1 MEAYNVPPIEHTL
14 SVHSVENFLTLDEV
28 QTLQKLVS
36 YTGLLNTSYDTQ
48 CLKISVHDLPDQA
61 AKDIAKL
68 YSPNGRGEMQSVPSD
83 IEAILTEAFIRN
95 LTKVCAVYPT
105 AQVNSKWILVAYSSG
120 QFIVPHVDLPDL
132 NSMGR
137 SKIAGLSILLRAPE
151 EGGAFFIETSATNH
165 TWRGQGPVWHGTPG
179 EFNSNFRETQRTR
192 WTCTPRVG
200 DALLYGSRLIHG
212 TLPVLRG
219 IAIKALTFIY

>member
-1 MEAYNVPPIEHTL
+1 MDTHNVPPIEHTL
-14 SVHSVENFLTLDEV
+14 GVHSVENFLTLDEV

-36 YTGLLNTSYDTQ
+36 YTDLLNVSCDTQ
-48 CLKISVHDLPDQA
+48 HLKISVHSFPDKVG
-61 AKDIAKL
+61 KDVAML
-68 YSPNGRGEMQSVPSD
+68 YSPHGRGEMQSVPSD
-83 IEAILTEAFIRN
+83 IDAILTEAFIRN
-95 LTKVCAVYPT
+95 LTKLCAVYPT

-132 NSMGR
+132 NATGR
-137 SKIAGLSILLRAPE
+137 SKIAGLSVLLRAPE
-151 EGGAFFIETSATNH
+151 EGGAFFIETTATNH
-165 TWRGQGPVWHGTPG
+165 IWRGQGPAWHETPG